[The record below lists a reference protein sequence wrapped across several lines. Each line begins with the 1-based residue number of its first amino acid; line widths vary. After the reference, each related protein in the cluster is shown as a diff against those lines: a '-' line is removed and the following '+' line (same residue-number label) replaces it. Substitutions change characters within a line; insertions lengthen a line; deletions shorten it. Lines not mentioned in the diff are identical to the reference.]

1 MKSSLRLLPLAV
13 LVLTTC
19 LPASLFAATASTPD
33 GDPNGPPVIIHGS
46 PMPPDGDPNGP
57 PGLRMI
63 R

>member
-1 MKSSLRLLPLAV
+1 MKSSQRLLPLAV

-33 GDPNGPPVIIHGS
+33 GNPNGPLIIIH
-46 PMPPDGDPNGP
+46 PAPLPPDGNPNGP
-57 PGLRMI
+57 PGLRMV